1 MAFAVPL
8 CAAEQPL
15 VDTDSGSIVGEAL
28 ADGMAVFRGV
38 PYAAPPIGELRWKQP
53 QPAAN
58 WDGAL
63 DCTAF
68 GNVAPQSNRLAQM
81 TGETL
86 PETSED
92 CLYLNVWTTNLD
104 GDAPLPFMVWRH
116 GGGWTGGY
124 SQQGLYDGVN
134 FSKRG
139 VVFVSINY
147 RLGPF
152 GFFAH
157 NLLSEESP
165 NRSSGNYGLLDQ
177 VAALKWVQ
185 RNIEAFGGD
194 PHNVTIFGESAGG
207 SSVYALCASPK
218 SVGCSHKLWPV
229 AQHGRCRR
237 KPRSDRRANGRDVA
251 WRCAGNA

>member
-1 MAFAVPL
+1 MKSTFCFVSAVVVAFAVPL

-38 PYAAPPIGELRWKQP
+38 PYAAPPIGELRWKEP

-81 TGETL
+81 TGETF

-104 GDAPLPFMVWRH
+104 GDEPLVASSGRCARVRF
-116 GGGWTGGY
+116 
-124 SQQGLYDGVN
+124 Q
-134 FSKRG
+134 
-139 VVFVSINY
+139 
-147 RLGPF
+147 
-152 GFFAH
+152 AA
-157 NLLSEESP
+157 
-165 NRSSGNYGLLDQ
+165 RSSRQ
-177 VAALKWVQ
+177 TQ
-185 RNIEAFGGD
+185 
-194 PHNVTIFGESAGG
+194 
-207 SSVYALCASPK
+207 
-218 SVGCSHKLWPV
+218 
-229 AQHGRCRR
+229 
-237 KPRSDRRANGRDVA
+237 
-251 WRCAGNA
+251 